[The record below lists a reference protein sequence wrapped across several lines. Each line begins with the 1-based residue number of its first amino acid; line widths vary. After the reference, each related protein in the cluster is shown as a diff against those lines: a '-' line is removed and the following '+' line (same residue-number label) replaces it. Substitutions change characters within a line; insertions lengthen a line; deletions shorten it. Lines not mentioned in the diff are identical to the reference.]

1 MPTIRSWIRFS
12 ITDQFVCTAVFF
24 SNVFNREGSS
34 ESRSGFVGD
43 FRDYRYVVRYRRCH
57 GGSARQ
63 AAFRFATV
71 RRRAPSATTHSSL
84 DRLSA
89 RRANYRPGRNIPPST
104 ERRRTAQRDEV
115 SNPRLRPLSGS
126 PLFPHMPCVEST
138 NHIRTSPSRL
148 MMCTAARP
156 SHPDRAAELRSCAPH
171 ASRMPLRF
179 CRPPRPA
186 ASAGR
191 LRHSEPPSAWRSAR
205 RLLPGAQHGAFC
217 LALSTTPSAWRSARR
232 LLPGSSSALSLAL
245 GTALSNRGGSGE
257 DPARVP

>member
-1 MPTIRSWIRFS
+1 MRVRPS
-12 ITDQFVCTAVFF
+12 
-24 SNVFNREGSS
+24 RE
-34 ESRSGFVGD
+34 RSGFRRGFYTPCVPIADPGRVRLGAP
-43 FRDYRYVVRYRRCH
+43 FLRDRARR
-57 GGSARQ
+57 
-63 AAFRFATV
+63 T
-71 RRRAPSATTHSSL
+71 SATAHSSL

>member
-1 MPTIRSWIRFS
+1 MSL
-12 ITDQFVCTAVFF
+12 
-24 SNVFNREGSS
+24 SS
-34 ESRSGFVGD
+34 VSQRLGPPGRLF
-43 FRDYRYVVRYRRCH
+43 FRDRPDGDRPPPHTR
-57 GGSARQ
+57 
-63 AAFRFATV
+63 
-71 RRRAPSATTHSSL
+71 HSTGFQH
-84 DRLSA
+84 A
-89 RRANYRPGRNIPPST
+89 EPNYRPGRNIPPST

-217 LALSTTPSAWRSARR
+217 LALSTAPSAWRSARR

>member
-1 MPTIRSWIRFS
+1 MRVRPSREANSWAISAR
-12 ITDQFVCTAVFF
+12 
-24 SNVFNREGSS
+24 
-34 ESRSGFVGD
+34 
-43 FRDYRYVVRYRRCH
+43 YRYVVIV
-57 GGSARQ
+57 GVTAARP
-63 AAFRFATV
+63 ARPPFLRDRASSRTV
-71 RRRAPSATTHSSL
+71 RHRHTRHSTGFQHAERITDQDGIFHHPQNADAPHRGTKFRIH
-84 DRLSA
+84 D
-89 RRANYRPGRNIPPST
+89 Y
-104 ERRRTAQRDEV
+104 
-115 SNPRLRPLSGS
+115 PLSGS

-138 NHIRTSPSRL
+138 NHIRNSPSRL

-217 LALSTTPSAWRSARR
+217 LALSTAPSAWRSARR

>member
-34 ESRSGFVGD
+34 ESRSEFVGD
-43 FRDYRYVVRYRRCH
+43 FRAYRYVVIV
-57 GGSARQ
+57 GVTAARP
-63 AAFRFATV
+63 ARPPFLRD
-71 RRRAPSATTHSSL
+71 RASSRTSATTHSSL

-115 SNPRLRPLSGS
+115 SNPRLFPLSGS

-205 RLLPGAQHGAFC
+205 RLLPGAQNGAFC
-217 LALSTTPSAWRSARR
+217 MALSTAPSAWRSARR

>member
-1 MPTIRSWIRFS
+1 MVRTPDTGVANEAGIP
-12 ITDQFVCTAVFF
+12 
-24 SNVFNREGSS
+24 
-34 ESRSGFVGD
+34 SGIL
-43 FRDYRYVVRYRRCH
+43 YRHVVVPIGH
-57 GGSARQ
+57 LAL
-63 AAFRFATV
+63 FFATV
-71 RRRAPSATTHSSL
+71 LVALPPPHTRHSTGFQH
-84 DRLSA
+84 A
-89 RRANYRPGRNIPPST
+89 EPNYRPGRNIPPST

-217 LALSTTPSAWRSARR
+217 LALSTAPSAWRSARR

>member
-34 ESRSGFVGD
+34 ESRSEFVGD
-43 FRDYRYVVRYRRCH
+43 FRAVSICRYRRCH

-63 AAFRFATV
+63 AAFSSRPRASSRTV
-71 RRRAPSATTHSSL
+71 RHQHTRHSTGFQHAERITDQDRIFHHPKNADAPHRGTKFRIH
-84 DRLSA
+84 DH
-89 RRANYRPGRNIPPST
+89 
-104 ERRRTAQRDEV
+104 
-115 SNPRLRPLSGS
+115 PLSGS
-126 PLFPHMPCVEST
+126 PLFPHIPCVEST

>member
-1 MPTIRSWIRFS
+1 MAGPPGAPQRQRPAARARAVPTAHTRR
-12 ITDQFVCTAVFF
+12 VTAPALLA
-24 SNVFNREGSS
+24 SRPCSS
-34 ESRSGFVGD
+34 HLPPPHTRHSTGFQ
-43 FRDYRYVVRYRRCH
+43 H
-57 GGSARQ
+57 
-63 AAFRFATV
+63 
-71 RRRAPSATTHSSL
+71 
-84 DRLSA
+84 

-156 SHPDRAAELRSCAPH
+156 SPLTVLRSCGA
-171 ASRMPLRF
+171 ARRMPLA
-179 CRPPRPA
+179 CLY

-191 LRHSEPPSAWRSAR
+191 LGQPPPPAASATAS

-217 LALSTTPSAWRSARR
+217 LALSTAPSAWLELRPLPRARHGAQQSR
-232 LLPGSSSALSLAL
+232 
-245 GTALSNRGGSGE
+245 RK
-257 DPARVP
+257 R